1 MELNIE
7 GSTLTITDNIKSVEH
22 FQEIKS
28 ALDKMKINN
37 SSIHIKISNSLSITS
52 SVIGYLMKLIHK
64 DEIRLSMSVGDDRL
78 VALLNDLGL
87 SSEFNVSKV

>member
-1 MELNIE
+1 MELNID

-22 FQEIKS
+22 FQEIKT

-37 SSIHIKISNSLSITS
+37 STIHIKISNSLSITS

-64 DEIRLSMSVGDDRL
+64 DSVRLSLTVGDDRL

-87 SSEFNVSKV
+87 SSEFNVRKV

>member
-28 ALDKMKINN
+28 ALDKMKISN